1 MDNRDLFII
10 TCIHCLLGSIIL
22 CLRLVTQRG
31 MLFITRLIL
40 HPQLIGNLVPI
51 IGLILAKL
59 IVDKVIGYA
68 LFVDNEL
75 ASN

>member
-1 MDNRDLFII
+1 MLLI
-10 TCIHCLLGSIIL
+10 T
-22 CLRLVTQRG
+22 
-31 MLFITRLIL
+31 TRLIL